1 MFSLLTFNRPP
12 VDPLNMVSHGNNM
25 GWFLHFRGE
34 SWTRLDSDEPWFI
47 SASCGACSIA
57 VLSAAKIREAALGKH
72 GFTSFYIIFG
82 KIVHIHTLNDHPG
95 FPWIS

>member
-1 MFSLLTFNRPP
+1 MGTTWDGFSTSEA
-12 VDPLNMVSHGNNM
+12 SHG
-25 GWFLHFRGE
+25 
-34 SWTRLDSDEPWFI
+34 SSA
-47 SASCGACSIA
+47 ASCGACSIA

-82 KIVHIHTLNDHPG
+82 KIVHVHTLNDHPG